1 MFLMTFPMFNKF
13 LTREECS
20 VLFFGRGDAE
30 DFKLKGFDFA
40 ARSVAAMS
48 DTCYRERNFLQSS
61 RRSMSRIVVKEC
73 SGTLTHKFKIEFS
86 VVAINSYFWNF

>member
-13 LTREECS
+13 LTREEFS

-48 DTCYRERNFLQSS
+48 DTVLVFMGAPHRKN
-61 RRSMSRIVVKEC
+61 I
-73 SGTLTHKFKIEFS
+73 GTTHRPHRKNILNLPRAYCVEYP
-86 VVAINSYFWNF
+86 A